1 MTDAADL
8 RARIDDL
15 EGEVQM
21 LGEALALLC
30 FGIDR
35 SPDRMPPLQPDVH
48 GAREAAH
55 LVRRFV
61 LGRNMPDE
69 DAFRERARMGKLRQP
84 E

>member
-1 MTDAADL
+1 MTDAEDL

-15 EGEVQM
+15 EGEVQP
-21 LGEALALLC
+21 LGEAFALLC

-35 SPDRMPPLQPDVH
+35 SPERTPPLQPDAH
-48 GAREAAH
+48 AAREAAH

-61 LGRNMPDE
+61 LGRNMPDV
-69 DAFRERARMGKLRQP
+69 DAFRERAPMGELRRP